1 MANTKATAAKAA
13 PTVNKEK
20 SVSELIATL
29 AEQTGVSKVQVKAL
43 LDAQAELLI
52 NELKTAGSVQLSG
65 LGKLKLGER
74 PERQGRNHS
83 LARTPNRRRTRPSSA
98 CFGRSANCP
107 HRNGKSS
114 TT

>member
-20 SVSELIATL
+20 SVSELIAAL

-43 LDAQAELLI
+43 LDAQTELII

-65 LGKLKLGER
+65 LGKLKLGAR
-74 PERQGRNHS
+74 PERQGRNPSTGEAITIKASKTVKLAAGKRLKES
-83 LARTPNRRRTRPSSA
+83 L
-98 CFGRSANCP
+98 
-107 HRNGKSS
+107 
-114 TT
+114 

>member
-74 PERQGRNHS
+74 PERQGRNPSTGEAITIKASKTVKLAAGKRLKES
-83 LARTPNRRRTRPSSA
+83 L
-98 CFGRSANCP
+98 
-107 HRNGKSS
+107 
-114 TT
+114 